1 MKGDELVDRTSGEVE
16 GFGRSQQSYKMQK
29 YVERKL
35 AEENNKDWFNQ
46 KPKTINKLFA
56 SLQTYF

>member
-16 GFGRSQQSYKMQK
+16 GFGRTQQSYKMQK

-35 AEENNKDWFNQ
+35 AEENKKDWSAQ
-46 KPKTINKLFA
+46 K
-56 SLQTYF
+56 

>member
-35 AEENNKDWFNQ
+35 AEENNKDWSDQ
-46 KPKTINKLFA
+46 KPKNKLFA
-56 SLQTYF
+56 SLQIYF

>member
-16 GFGRSQQSYKMQK
+16 GFGRTQQSYKMQK

-35 AEENNKDWFNQ
+35 AEENKKDWSAH
-46 KPKTINKLFA
+46 K
-56 SLQTYF
+56 